1 MTRANEGAGREPA
14 APAGRKRWLALLLL
28 ASPLALGAAP
38 QASQQTPP
46 APTFPS
52 GVEVVTVDAVV
63 LDKRG
68 TPIVGLTQDDFKVS
82 EEGRPQAITSFEAVV
97 LPESEAAPPPTRSRV
112 STNVEAAPRPER
124 SFVLIF
130 DNAHMGPISANK
142 AREALAGFLHGLRE
156 GDQITVVPTAG
167 GAWWSARMPEGYE
180 DLRLFL
186 DRLKGQRL
194 PDNSPS
200 RLSEYEAMQI
210 YFDRDPNIQAQVAR
224 RFYENGVIADLS
236 ANNTDLNVNPG
247 QLLIRARATEVYQ
260 NSLNRNQATLKVLE
274 RAVASLTAT
283 KGRKS
288 VIMVSEGFVRDPTV
302 REFEAVTR
310 AARQADAAIYFVDA
324 RGLFGPP
331 DFSSAEASREM
342 DENDILSNLVNT
354 TQDTQGSQ
362 SLALD
367 TGGYV
372 IRNTNDLERGL
383 RGISDRS
390 RAYYLIGY
398 IPTNTHRDGKFRS
411 IDVTV
416 TSRPDAKVEAR
427 RGYYAPSDAPVKPA
441 PSDSLEP
448 PVRQALDSPYGRDS
462 IPLRMTSY
470 VFGDRAG
477 KAAVLLVTDADPKA
491 IGFTKQAD
499 RFNGVLE
506 SFAVIAGRDSGENF
520 SQERKMEL
528 SLPSAVHDQ
537 VAKSWLPILR
547 DFELPPGVYQAR
559 MLIRDPA
566 SGRIGTVRHEFDVPD
581 PGKLR
586 TSTPILTDT
595 LQPGAGGA
603 PARPVP
609 LARRTFEPEARVV
622 CYFEVYG
629 AGRDGQSGAPKV
641 SAGGSVRRVIDGTA
655 LVNLDSTP
663 MAPAPDG
670 SLSRRLD
677 LPLHGVP
684 PGEYEFVL
692 SIKDDVSRQTL
703 EVEEP
708 FTIGKVGN

>member
-1 MTRANEGAGREPA
+1 MA
-14 APAGRKRWLALLLL
+14 ALL

-46 APTFPS
+46 TAPTFPS

-68 TPIVGLTQDDFKVS
+68 TPIVGLTRDDFKVS
-82 EEGRPQAITSFEAVV
+82 EEGRPQTITSFEAVV

-130 DNAHMGPISANK
+130 DNAHMGPINANK
-142 AREALAGFLHGLRE
+142 AREALAGFLHSLRD

-194 PDNSPS
+194 PDNSAS
-200 RLSEYEAMQI
+200 RLSDFEAMQI

-236 ANNTDLNVNPG
+236 VNNTDLNVNPG

-288 VIMVSEGFVRDPTV
+288 VIMVSEGFVRDPTM

-324 RGLFGPP
+324 RGLFGAP
-331 DFSSAEASREM
+331 DFASAEAGREM
-342 DENDILSNLVNT
+342 DERDILSNLVNT
-354 TQDTQGSQ
+354 TQDTQGSL

-367 TGGYV
+367 TGGYA

-398 IPTNTHRDGKFRS
+398 IPANTRRDGKFRS
-411 IDVTV
+411 IDLTV

-427 RGYYAPSDAPVKPA
+427 RGYYAPSDAPQKKREPEA
-441 PSDSLEP
+441 LEP

-462 IPLRMTSY
+462 IPMRMTSY
-470 VFGDRAG
+470 VFGERAG
-477 KAAVLLVTDADPKA
+477 KAAVLLAADADPKA
-491 IGFTKQAD
+491 IGFDKQAD

-506 SFAVIAGRDSGENF
+506 SFAVIASRDSGENF

-528 SLPSAVHDQ
+528 SLPSAVRDQ

-547 DFELPPGVYQAR
+547 EFELPPGVYQAR
-559 MLIRDPA
+559 MLVRDPG
-566 SGRIGTVRHEFDVPD
+566 SGRIGTVRHEFEVPD

-609 LARRTFEPEARVV
+609 LARRTFDANARVV

-629 AGRDGQSGAPKV
+629 AVRDGQSGAPKV
-641 SAGGSVRRVIDGTA
+641 IAGGSVRRADGSTLA
-655 LVNLDSTP
+655 NLDATP

-670 SLSRRLD
+670 SLSRRID
-677 LPLHGVP
+677 LPLQGAA
-684 PGEYEFVL
+684 PGEYAFVL
-692 SIKDDVSRQTL
+692 SITDGVSRQTL

-708 FTIGKVGN
+708 FSIGAAGAASPGPGPS

>member
-1 MTRANEGAGREPA
+1 VA
-14 APAGRKRWLALLLL
+14 ALL

-38 QASQQTPP
+38 QASQQQPP
-46 APTFPS
+46 TAPTFPS

-68 TPIVGLTQDDFKVS
+68 TPIVGLTQEDFKVA
-82 EEGRPQAITSFEAVV
+82 EEGRAQTITSFEAVV
-97 LPESEAAPPPTRSRV
+97 LPESEPAPPPTRSRI
-112 STNVEAAPRPER
+112 STNVEPAPRPER
-124 SFVLIF
+124 SFVLVF
-130 DNAHMGPISANK
+130 DDAHMGPISADK
-142 AREALAGFLHGLRE
+142 ARQALASFLHGLRE
-156 GDQITVVPTAG
+156 GDQVTVVPTAG

-194 PDNSPS
+194 PDNSAS
-200 RLSEYEAMQI
+200 RISDYEAMQL
-210 YFDRDPNIQAQVAR
+210 YFDRDPNIRAQVAR
-224 RFYENGVIADLS
+224 RFYENGVIADLGP
-236 ANNTDLNVNPG
+236 ANTDLDISPG
-247 QLLIRARATEVYQ
+247 QLLIRAKATEVYQ
-260 NSLNRNQATLKVLE
+260 NALVRNEATLRVVE
-274 RAVASLTAT
+274 RAVASLAVA

-288 VIMVSEGFVRDPTV
+288 VILVSEGFIRDPTV
-302 REFEAVTR
+302 TEFESVTR

-324 RGLFGPP
+324 RGLYGAP
-331 DFSSAEASREM
+331 DFASAEAGREM
-342 DENDILSNLVNT
+342 DERDILSNLVNT

-398 IPTNTHRDGKFRS
+398 IPANTRRDGKFRS
-411 IDVTV
+411 IEVTV
-416 TSRPDAKVEAR
+416 TSRPDAKIEAR
-427 RGYYAPSDAPVKPA
+427 RGYYAPSDTAKKP
-441 PSDSLEP
+441 EP
-448 PVRQALDSPYGRDS
+448 ETLDPQVRQALDSPYSRDS
-462 IPLRMTSY
+462 IPMRMTSY
-470 VFGDRAG
+470 VFGERAG
-477 KAAVLLVTDADPKA
+477 KAAVLLAADADPRA
-491 IGFTKQAD
+491 IGFAKQAD

-506 SFAVIAGRDSGENF
+506 SFVVVASRDSGENF
-520 SQERKMEL
+520 SQERKMDL
-528 SLPSAVHDQ
+528 SLPSAVRDQ

-547 DFELPPGVYQAR
+547 EFELPPGVYQAR
-559 MLIRDPA
+559 MVVRDPG
-566 SGRIGTVRHEFDVPD
+566 SGRIGTVRHEFEVPD

-595 LQPGAGGA
+595 LQPGAGGG

-609 LARRTFEPEARVV
+609 LARRSFDADARVV

-629 AGRDGQSGAPKV
+629 AARDGQSGAPRV
-641 SAGGSVRRVIDGTA
+641 SAGGSVRRADGSA
-655 LVNLDSTP
+655 LTKLESTP

-670 SLSRRLD
+670 SLSRRID
-677 LPLHGVP
+677 VPLHGAP
-684 PGEYEFVL
+684 PGEYELVL
-692 SIKDDVSRQTL
+692 SITDAVSRQTL

-708 FTIGKVGN
+708 FTIGAHGATPPPGPGPS